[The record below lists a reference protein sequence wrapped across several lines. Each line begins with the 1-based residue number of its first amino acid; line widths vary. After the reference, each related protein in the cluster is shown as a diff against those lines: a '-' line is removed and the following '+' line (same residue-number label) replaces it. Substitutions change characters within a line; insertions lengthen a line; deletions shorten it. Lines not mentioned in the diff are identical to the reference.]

1 MKITTSRF
9 GELSV
14 HNDDII
20 NFNEGLLGFE
30 NLKQFFI
37 VDPGDKTLI
46 LWFQSID
53 DGKTAFPILEP
64 QVYLP
69 DYRINLLPAEMASLN
84 LKNTADI
91 IVYTA
96 LTIPANV
103 KNISANLKAPIIINN
118 KTKNARQIV
127 LQDSKLEIRYPIYK
141 DLKRIL
147 PPQAYSDGLQNKE
160 SPQGPEIP
168 KRPSLQL

>member
-14 HNDDII
+14 NSDDII
-20 NFNEGLLGFE
+20 NFKEGLLGFE
-30 NLKQFFI
+30 NLKQFFV

-53 DGKTAFPILEP
+53 DGKIAFPILEP

-84 LKNTADI
+84 LQNTTDI
-91 IVYTA
+91 SVYTA
-96 LTIPANV
+96 LTIPDDV

-118 KTKNARQIV
+118 KTKAARQIV
-127 LQDSKLEIRYPIYK
+127 LQDSKLEIRYSIYK
-141 DLKRIL
+141 DLKKGL
-147 PPQAYSDGLQNKE
+147 PPQTYSDKKQDSK
-160 SPQGPEIP
+160 P
-168 KRPSLQL
+168 